1 MENSAM
7 GRKRKPL
14 SQLTLTNDA
23 TLNSSTP
30 SKKKRSKTNDSQ
42 KRAGTIIR
50 MVLKNFMC
58 HSMLEVDLSE
68 NISIIIGRNGSGKS
82 AILTALVVGLGGKA
96 SLTNRGN
103 SVKSFIKTGKV
114 SGSVEIELYNGGP
127 MAYRPNVYGDKI
139 TIIRNLT
146 ASGGSSYRI
155 KAADGAVIASQLR
168 EIHNITT
175 SLNIQVDNPVCILN
189 QDTSRNFLSSNNP
202 KNKFILFMKATKLDS
217 LSEEYK
223 KITFHKKES
232 QKVFEDKKTS
242 FNKLVEELK
251 QLKQKIDNHK
261 SIVGIRE
268 KIKLMQI
275 ELLWAKVRDAEEEAQ
290 KDEENVEKLTKKQE
304 KLISDCEN
312 RSKRV
317 ADLKK
322 NIASLTQKINEL
334 KETIQVQ
341 SRPQWD
347 VKRVIDDLRT
357 KYNDKRRQKQ
367 LIYGTIE
374 SKNKEADALLHDIE
388 NANEKMSRVEQE
400 KMQRLRDLNNM
411 SEKIKGMEDHLQT
424 CRNDLFQIRSDISR
438 RDEEKAS
445 LRRDI
450 SQLDHQINN
459 EKSSLNA
466 LQNESGNTLLLYGRD
481 IPRVKQ
487 LIEQNKSRFK
497 HMPRGPLGSYI
508 KLKDKK
514 WAVAVES
521 YLTPGLLGS
530 FAVDN
535 PSDNQ
540 LLVQIF
546 NQVWSS
552 GPKPTIITSQFFSQ
566 KHDVTKNLVRAPS
579 DCVGLYDVLEI
590 EDAVV
595 ANCIVDQ
602 SQIEG
607 ILLIPSNDRAMQLL
621 SNASHVPRNCQQGIT
636 ITGDKYFPDPD
647 YKTYGSRYHRA
658 QYLQVDT
665 KEHILQ
671 LEHNIR
677 ELAKKKEA
685 IEKQLNAIFAETRE
699 QENKK
704 IQLEEKI
711 KKLDGARTKIRRQLE
726 ELKATAE
733 PEVASVELLE
743 SELSEIRNTI
753 QEKSAQLA
761 TVETTLKEI
770 KADIN
775 KNEEKLQNL
784 KAANTDLEERMRTLE
799 DQMKEDQ
806 IRQKEI
812 TTSEE
817 FDKRKA
823 QEFKNK
829 INEARSELVLKQST
843 VKKYTEQALSL
854 GERLETARE
863 VPDIANEINLL
874 ERNARRIETA
884 TENVEELLEKYHTMH
899 ERYDKLS
906 TLLACLEED
915 ITELAKAVEQR
926 TRHYKLTENYF
937 VTYIKHSFKKIMEVR
952 QFKGSIDINLHEKTL
967 DLVVIPQHGSQG
979 LTTTSNLSGGERS
992 FSTVAFLYSLWQC
1005 MEFPFYFLDEF
1016 DVYMDKLNRT
1026 KVIDI
1031 LIHHA
1036 EAHPE
1041 LQFVFLTPQDVS
1053 FVKKAS
1059 ILRLED
1065 PERNT
1070 V

>member
-1 MENSAM
+1 MEISAM

-14 SQLTLTNDA
+14 SQQTSTNNV
-23 TLNSSTP
+23 TLNSSTV
-30 SKKKRSKTNDSQ
+30 SKKKRSNANDPQ
-42 KRAGTIIR
+42 RRAGTIIR
-50 MVLKNFMC
+50 MALKNFMC
-58 HSMLEVDLSE
+58 HSLLEVDLNE
-68 NISIIIGRNGSGKS
+68 NVTIIIGRNGSGKS
-82 AILTALVVGLGGKA
+82 AILTALVVGLGGRA

-103 SVKSFIKTGKV
+103 SIKSFIKAGKA
-114 SGSVEIELYNGGP
+114 SGSVEIELHNVGS

-146 ASGGSSYRI
+146 ASGGSAYRI
-155 KAADGAVIASQLR
+155 KAADGAVISTQLS

-189 QDTSRNFLSSNNP
+189 QDTSRNFLNSNNP
-202 KNKFILFMKATKLDS
+202 KNKFTLFMKATKLDS

-223 KITFHKKES
+223 KIILHKRES
-232 QKVFEDKKTS
+232 LRLFEDKQKN
-242 FNKLVEELK
+242 FKKLKEELK
-251 QLKQKIDNHK
+251 ELKRKIDNHK

-268 KIKLMQI
+268 KIELMRI
-275 ELLWAKVRDAEEEAQ
+275 ELLWAKVRDAEDEAQ
-290 KDEENVEKLTKKQE
+290 KEEKIVDNLAKQQE
-304 KLISDCEN
+304 KLLDDCEN

-317 ADLKK
+317 EDLKK
-322 NIASLTQKINEL
+322 NIASHTQKINEL

-357 KYNDKRRQKQ
+357 KYNDKRREKQ
-367 LIYGTIE
+367 LILGTIE
-374 SKNKEADALLHDIE
+374 SKTKEADVLQNEIE
-388 NANEKMSRVEQE
+388 NANEKMTRVEQE
-400 KMQRLRDLNNM
+400 KMQRLRDLKNM
-411 SEKIKGMEDHLQT
+411 NEKIKGMEDHLQT
-424 CRNDLFQIRSDISR
+424 CRNDLYQIRSDISR
-438 RDEEKAS
+438 RDEEKS
-445 LRRDI
+445 NLRRDI

-459 EKSSLNA
+459 EKRSLAA

-481 IPRVKQ
+481 IPRVQQ

-497 HMPRGPLGSYI
+497 HQPRGPLGSYI

-530 FAVDN
+530 FTVDN
-535 PSDNQ
+535 SSDNQ

-552 GPKPTIITSQFFSQ
+552 GRKPAIITSKFFFK
-566 KHDVTKNLVRAPS
+566 KHDVRNNLVRAPS
-579 DCVGLYDVLEI
+579 DCVGIYDVLEI

-602 SQIEG
+602 AQVEG
-607 ILLIPSNDRAMQLL
+607 ILLIPSNERAMQLL
-621 SNASHVPRNCQQGIT
+621 SHASHVPQNCQQGIT
-636 ITGDKYFPDPD
+636 IKGDKYYPDPN

-671 LEHNIR
+671 LEHNIK
-677 ELAKKKEA
+677 EMTQKKEA
-685 IEKQLNAIFAETRE
+685 MEKQLSAISAEIRD
-699 QENKK
+699 QETKK
-704 IQLEEKI
+704 SQLEEKI
-711 KKLDGARTKIRRQLE
+711 KKMDAARTQIRRQLE
-726 ELKATAE
+726 QLKATAE

-743 SELSEIRNTI
+743 SELTEIRETI
-753 QEKSAQLA
+753 QQKNAQLA
-761 TVETTLKEI
+761 TVEEAQKEI
-770 KADIN
+770 KSDI
-775 KNEEKLQNL
+775 KQNEEKLQNL
-784 KAANTDLEERMRTLE
+784 KAANTDLEERMRELE
-799 DQMKEDQ
+799 EQMKEDQ

-823 QEFKNK
+823 QEFKKK
-829 INEARSELVLKQST
+829 INQAQSELVLKQAA
-843 VKKYTEQALSL
+843 VKKYTEQAMSL
-854 GERLETARE
+854 GERQETARKIC
-863 VPDIANEINLL
+863 DIANEISEL
-874 ERNARRIETA
+874 ERNVRRIGTS
-884 TENVEELLEKYHTMH
+884 TENAEELLEKYHSMH
-899 ERYDKLS
+899 EKYNELS
-906 TLLACLEED
+906 TLLTCLNDD
-915 ITELAKAVEQR
+915 IKDLTKAVEQR

-937 VTYIKHSFKKIMEVR
+937 VTFIKHSFKKIMEVR
-952 QFKGSIDINLHEKTL
+952 QFKGSIEINLQEQTL

-1036 EAHPE
+1036 ETHPE

-1059 ILRLED
+1059 ILRLQD
-1065 PERNT
+1065 PERNN